1 MRFLRRFSVRL
12 SLLFLVLLL
21 LLSFLLVTIAQRTF
35 EMRQVEIDQWVNRN
49 LAADMASEIEPYL
62 SEGESSPAV
71 GSAIHY
77 MMVLNP
83 AIEIYV
89 LDSQGSILAFFV
101 EGGRPLRSEQVDLG
115 PIRRFLSDPEDLP
128 IYGDDPRSPEDRTH
142 FSAAPL
148 RLGDGSRGYLY
159 VVLRSSL
166 YNAAQ
171 EGIGS
176 SPVAETLR
184 DSLIIT
190 VSLVA
195 VLGLLAFF
203 LVTRRL
209 EGLTR
214 TVRAFGSEPAGSRAG
229 IRAHVASRDEIGELA
244 RSFNQMADT
253 IEANLRKLETSD
265 RTRRE
270 LIANIAHDLRNPL
283 ASIRGYT
290 ETLLEKDA
298 ALSPEDRRRYLQI
311 SLNRAAALSRLIDGL
326 FELSKL
332 EAPGAR
338 PKRERFS
345 LAELVQDVV
354 MHLSHEAESKNL
366 TVTAGRPDA
375 LYFVDADL
383 QMMERLLVNLIE
395 NAIRHS
401 PPGGTVTVGLSSLGD
416 GVSCVVSDEGP
427 GVSPEMRERIFDRFY
442 IGDQSR
448 RAAKRGSGLGLA
460 IAKRIVD
467 LHGGRIWVEEAAA
480 GSAFVFVVP
489 SGEQPRDREAG
500 RSPLELERPT

>member
-21 LLSFLLVTIAQRTF
+21 LFSLLLITIAQRTF
-35 EMRQVEIDQWVNRN
+35 EMRQVEIDQRVNRN

-62 SEGESSPAV
+62 SQGEESPEV

-89 LDSQGSILAFFV
+89 LDSAGHILAFFA
-101 EGGRPLRSEQVDLG
+101 EGGQTLRSEQVDVG
-115 PIRRFLSDPEDLP
+115 PIDRFLSYPEDLP
-128 IYGDDPRSPEDRTH
+128 IYGEDPRSPEQRTH

-148 RLGDGSRGYLY
+148 QLGDGSRGYLY

-176 SPVAETLR
+176 SLVAETLR

-190 VSLVA
+190 VSVVA

-209 EGLTR
+209 EKLTQ
-214 TVRAFGSEPAGSRAG
+214 TVQAFGSELAGSRAG
-229 IRAHVASRDEIGELA
+229 IRAEVASRDEIGELA

-253 IEANLRKLETSD
+253 IEANLRKLETAD

-270 LIANIAHDLRNPL
+270 LIANISHDLRNPL

-290 ETLLEKDA
+290 ETLLEKDET
-298 ALSPEDRRRYLQI
+298 LSPADRRRYLQI
-311 SLNRAAALSRLIDGL
+311 SLDRAAALSRLIDGL

-332 EAPGAR
+332 ESPGAT

-354 MHLSHEAESKNL
+354 MHLGHEAESRGVSLK
-366 TVTAGRPDA
+366 AGRPDA
-375 LYFVDADL
+375 LYFVYADL
-383 QMMERLLVNLIE
+383 QMTERLLINLID

-401 PPGGTVTVGLSSLGD
+401 PPGGRVTLELFSEVD
-416 GVSCVVSDEGP
+416 GVRCVVADEGP
-427 GVSPEMRERIFDRFY
+427 GVSPDMRERIFDRFY
-442 IGDQSR
+442 IGDHSR
-448 RAAKRGSGLGLA
+448 SAAKRGSGLGLA

-467 LHGGRIWVEEAAA
+467 LHGGRIWVEEAAV
-480 GSAFVFVVP
+480 GSAFAFVVP
-489 SGEQPRDREAG
+489 SPGVLD
-500 RSPLELERPT
+500 SHRPS